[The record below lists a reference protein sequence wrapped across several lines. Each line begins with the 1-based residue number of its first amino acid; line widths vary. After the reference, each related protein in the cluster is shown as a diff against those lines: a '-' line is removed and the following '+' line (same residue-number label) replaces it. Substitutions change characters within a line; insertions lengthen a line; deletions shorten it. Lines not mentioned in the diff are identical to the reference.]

1 MIISYYE
8 DSLLIRDKKNDI
20 YLYDVKNNN
29 ISKQQNKNEN
39 HQKSN
44 QDILLEICALLYR
57 NNILNEFKK
66 KGIDFRTN
74 NFYET
79 VCDVLFEYE
88 EESEEYRLLNNFIIL
103 AADYQIT

>member
-1 MIISYYE
+1 MITSIYK
-8 DSLLIRDKKNDI
+8 DSVYITNNKKE
-20 YLYDVKNNN
+20 LYNYNIKTKQLKKIENNN
-29 ISKQQNKNEN
+29 NK
-39 HQKSN
+39 
-44 QDILLEICALLYR
+44 DIEIFIEICSLLYR
-57 NNILNEFKK
+57 NTILNKFKK

-88 EESEEYRLLNNFIIL
+88 EDSEEYQLLNKFIIL